1 MGAKDSVIEGDKAAG
16 SYDKM
21 MVADIC
27 LSLSRQKEDKVL
39 GTGRVHVMKNRY
51 GQDGMT
57 YNVKMDTNNGHI
69 EFLEKSSPED
79 LLDNNDGENFT
90 TINRAKVN
98 QIFDKI

>member
-39 GTGRVHVMKNRY
+39 GTGRIHVMKNRY

-69 EFLEKSSPED
+69 EFLDKAEFDSAEGTTTDNFSFDRSSVNKIFEK
-79 LLDNNDGENFT
+79 
-90 TINRAKVN
+90 I
-98 QIFDKI
+98 

>member
-1 MGAKDSVIEGDKAAG
+1 MGARDSIIEGDKAAG

-39 GTGRVHVMKNRY
+39 GTGRIHVMKNRY

-57 YNVKMDTNNGHI
+57 YNIKMNTNNGQI
-69 EFLEKSSPED
+69 EFLEETSAAD
-79 LLDNNDGENFT
+79 LLDDDSNSGGVD
-90 TINRAKVN
+90 RATVN
-98 QIFDKI
+98 KIFEKI

>member
-1 MGAKDSVIEGDKAAG
+1 MGARDSIIEGDKAAG

-39 GTGRVHVMKNRY
+39 GTGRIHVMKNRY

-57 YNVKMDTNNGHI
+57 YNIKMNTNNGQI
-69 EFLEKSSPED
+69 EFLEETSAAD
-79 LLDNNDGENFT
+79 LLDDDSNTAGVD
-90 TINRAKVN
+90 RATVN
-98 QIFDKI
+98 KIFEKI